1 MSHPHGCV
9 SWNANQIMNG
19 EFNSKSHPHGCVSW
33 NIKKIISEGTII
45 IVTPSRVCELKL
57 KQGLKKQG
65 LEGHTL
71 TGVWVEMLW
80 GVLSLVP
87 ILSHPHGCVSWNDHG
102 TAVDHFNGVT
112 PSRVCELKCKDIHNT
127 TKFHRHT
134 LTGVWVEMKNSR
146 RLLICCSHTLTGVWV
161 EINEGA
167 LFLTK
172 FPCHTL
178 TGVWVEIS
186 FTDIINPLP
195 TSHPHGYVL
204 KIMTISR

>member
-134 LTGVWVEMKNSR
+134 LTGVWVEIAGFGEHSYLTSASHPHGCVSWNLLQISWRSWAVVTPSR
-146 RLLICCSHTLTGVWV
+146 VCELKYAIACGVCGYLAGHTLTGVWV
-161 EINEGA
+161 EI
-167 LFLTK
+167 
-172 FPCHTL
+172 
-178 TGVWVEIS
+178 
-186 FTDIINPLP
+186 
-195 TSHPHGYVL
+195 
-204 KIMTISR
+204 

>member
-1 MSHPHGCV
+1 MWVEILRQELYNMNNPSHPHGCV
-9 SWNANQIMNG
+9 SWNLLCGVIVIYRTGHTLTGVWVEMPRYGCCMEWSIVTPSRVCELKCSCKCGNCARD
-19 EFNSKSHPHGCVSW
+19 KSHPHGCVSW
-33 NIKKIISEGTII
+33 NI
-45 IVTPSRVCELKL
+45 LL
-57 KQGLKKQG
+57 FFL
-65 LEGHTL
+65 L
-71 TGVWVEMLW
+71 
-80 GVLSLVP
+80 
-87 ILSHPHGCVSWNDHG
+87 
-102 TAVDHFNGVT
+102 
-112 PSRVCELKCKDIHNT
+112 
-127 TKFHRHT
+127 
-134 LTGVWVEMKNSR
+134 
-146 RLLICCSHTLTGVWV
+146 RLLLSHTLTGVWV